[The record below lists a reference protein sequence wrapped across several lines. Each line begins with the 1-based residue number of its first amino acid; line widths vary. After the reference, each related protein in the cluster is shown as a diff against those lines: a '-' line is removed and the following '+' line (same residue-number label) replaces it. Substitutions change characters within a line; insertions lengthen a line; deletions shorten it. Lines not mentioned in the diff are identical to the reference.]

1 MPQQSRVP
9 RGNFVLRRLMH
20 ELLLLAGQPSP
31 HTGTPLFVSPAE
43 VGKPIPFWHRPKDL
57 RRAAMLVYLVLRPA
71 VIEHEHPVC
80 ETPYRL
86 ALMRK
91 VMVYLVR
98 SGRCSHD
105 IEALTNDMRSAGHY
119 IAKHPNI
126 VRRRAG
132 LATILALAELSH
144 RRPRQP
150 MDVPPRPLLWHNGD
164 YRLEELTHPS
174 HLRKD
179 GQLMRNC
186 LARSGRQA
194 GPPTVDYADLIAEGT
209 LRIFSFGTCDR
220 PLVNISYNPRY
231 GMLCNILG
239 VTNTELKG
247 DEPFMPALRDAVTAL
262 GPILGIFD
270 FETDRWLPTRRTR
283 RHPPPSAPR

>member
-1 MPQQSRVP
+1 MPNQAHSLC
-9 RGNFVLRRLMH
+9 GNFVLRRLMH

-31 HTGTPLFVSPAE
+31 HTGTPHFVSPAE
-43 VGKPIPFWHRPKDL
+43 VGKPIPFYGRQHIA
-57 RRAAMLVYLVLRPA
+57 RAGVLIYLVLRPA
-71 VIEHEHPVC
+71 LYDYDHPIC
-80 ETPYRL
+80 HTSCRL

-91 VMVYLVR
+91 VMAYLVH
-98 SGRCSHD
+98 SGRFPHD
-105 IEALTNDMRSAGHY
+105 VKALTHDMRSAGHY
-119 IAKHPNI
+119 IAKYPDI
-126 VRRRAG
+126 TRRRTG
-132 LATILALAELSH
+132 LATILALAELSQ
-144 RRPRQP
+144 RCPRKP
-150 MDVPPRPLLWHNGD
+150 IPVPPRPLLWHNGD
-164 YRLEELTHPS
+164 YLLEELTHAA

-179 GQLMRNC
+179 GYLMRNC
-186 LARSGRQA
+186 LAGAGRQA
-194 GPPTVDYADLIAEGT
+194 APPMVDYADLIADGT